1 MTTGNI
7 LDIPAAHRHFAAD
20 IFNVVWSYLDKPDRS
35 AEEDRI
41 MLAAAYASLY
51 HWMNTP
57 GVTAQQLSVGYWQLS
72 RVQSTLKAADE
83 AGRAAELARHYAETL
98 PPFYKGCALEAQAR
112 AALTAGRTG
121 DALKC
126 LDMARTHLGEIDD
139 EDEAEILRT
148 DLDSLGLNP

>member
-1 MTTGNI
+1 MTTSNI

-35 AEEDRI
+35 ADEDRM

-51 HWMNTP
+51 HWMRTP
-57 GVTAQQLSVGYWQLS
+57 GVTSQQLSVAYWQIS
-72 RVQSTLKAADE
+72 RVQATLKAADE
-83 AGRAAELARHYAETL
+83 ACRTAELAQHYAETL

-112 AALTAGRTG
+112 AALTAGRTD

-126 LDMARTHLGEIDD
+126 LNMARDHLGAIDD
-139 EDEAEILRT
+139 KDEADILKA
-148 DLDSLGLNP
+148 DLDSLGLDP